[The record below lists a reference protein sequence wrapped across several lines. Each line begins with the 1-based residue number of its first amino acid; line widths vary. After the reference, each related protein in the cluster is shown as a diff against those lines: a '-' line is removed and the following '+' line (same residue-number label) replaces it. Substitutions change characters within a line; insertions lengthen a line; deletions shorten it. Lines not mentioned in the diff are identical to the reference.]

1 MSSKT
6 LQRPRRSRFFTGTP
20 PHRRLRTDDGFS
32 LIELLVVCLMIGILA
47 AIAIPMFLSQQAKA
61 QDAAAKEMVR
71 SAEVTAETIAT
82 DHSGSYQQVNPES
95 LHETERSVRIE
106 ASTTDAYL
114 SNVSA
119 TEDSY
124 SLTAKAVN
132 GDELT
137 ISRNS
142 NGDVARTCA
151 SPVTKTG
158 CSGGES
164 SSW

>member
-1 MSSKT
+1 M
-6 LQRPRRSRFFTGTP
+6 RRV
-20 PHRRLRTDDGFS
+20 RTDDGFS

-47 AIAIPMFLSQQAKA
+47 AIAIPMFLTQQAKA

-71 SAEVTAETIAT
+71 SAQVTAETIST
-82 DHSGSYQQVNPES
+82 DHSGSYQQVNPET
-95 LHETERSVRIE
+95 LHETERAIAIE
-106 ASTTDAYL
+106 ARSSAVYI
-114 SNVSA
+114 SNVTT

-137 ISRNS
+137 ISRNA
-142 NGDVARTCA
+142 NGDISRTCT
-151 SPVTKTG
+151 SPVLKTG
-158 CSGGES
+158 CSGGEN